1 MSKHSIRNG
10 ASGSSS
16 ASCSATQR
24 PGPRVVIRRALEL
37 VAAERLLR
45 VAGDRLEQLALRPPL
60 RHPDP
65 HLGSLAGEREELLV
79 ELALLGLDRHE
90 HLARHVVGRRV
101 AVELLEDAGDEVG
114 LVDVL
119 DLVDDEALA
128 PGDPAAPHVEHLHR
142 RFELV
147 LGEPDD
153 VEVLLLR
160 ADHLLALDDL
170 AHREQLVPQP
180 RRAFEVQRLGRL
192 VHLLLEPV
200 EDRRGLTV
208 EKGDQLVDQARV
220 LLVVDRADAR
230 RDALLDVRVEARP
243 AEPLVALELV
253 VRAGADRERPQ
264 QQVEGLADRVRVGE
278 RPEVADALALLA
290 PHHHRP
296 RPLLAHGHREERIRL
311 VVLQPDVEPRL
322 VRLDELVL
330 EEERLDLV
338 AHLDPLDRLGRRH
351 HLAGAR
357 QQRRRGAEVV
367 GQPAAQALRLADVD
381 DPAVLVLELV
391 RARGVGDRSGGRTG
405 EPSPPLLRS
414 PGKSFTH
421 RSGAVCCIG
430 GRSWLFRPHIGSE
443 ADNPAVWRPG
453 CPRRPV
459 SEPFP
464 RGGTHMLRL
473 QAPLPDRYTLAGPEQ
488 LRARIAA
495 AKAELGSKLLILGHH
510 YQRDEVIEW
519 ADMRGDSFKLA
530 RFAADN
536 TEATDIVFC
545 GVHFMAESADVLT
558 GDHQRVVLP
567 DLNAGCS
574 MADMANLDQVEEAWD
589 ELAQVA
595 DVDRIVPVTYM
606 NSSAAL
612 KAFVGEH
619 GGAVC
624 TSSNARAIL
633 EWALDRGDK
642 VLFFPD
648 QHLGRN
654 TALAM
659 GHDRSDDERVEPA
672 RGPRWARGPRGQGG
686 HLPALAGLVLRA
698 PALPPGARGRVPR
711 RASRRAQVLVHP
723 ECSNDVVQVAD
734 RVGSTER
741 ILEWVDAAPA
751 GAALGVATE
760 IHMVQRMAR
769 ENPDKTVVS
778 LDPLVCPCSTMF
790 RIDAPHLAWVLDAL
804 VSGEVVNQITVD
816 PHTAEWARLALQR
829 MLDIT

>member
-1 MSKHSIRNG
+1 
-10 ASGSSS
+10 
-16 ASCSATQR
+16 
-24 PGPRVVIRRALEL
+24 
-37 VAAERLLR
+37 
-45 VAGDRLEQLALRPPL
+45 
-60 RHPDP
+60 
-65 HLGSLAGEREELLV
+65 
-79 ELALLGLDRHE
+79 
-90 HLARHVVGRRV
+90 
-101 AVELLEDAGDEVG
+101 
-114 LVDVL
+114 
-119 DLVDDEALA
+119 
-128 PGDPAAPHVEHLHR
+128 
-142 RFELV
+142 
-147 LGEPDD
+147 
-153 VEVLLLR
+153 
-160 ADHLLALDDL
+160 
-170 AHREQLVPQP
+170 
-180 RRAFEVQRLGRL
+180 
-192 VHLLLEPV
+192 
-200 EDRRGLTV
+200 
-208 EKGDQLVDQARV
+208 
-220 LLVVDRADAR
+220 
-230 RDALLDVRVEARP
+230 
-243 AEPLVALELV
+243 
-253 VRAGADRERPQ
+253 
-264 QQVEGLADRVRVGE
+264 
-278 RPEVADALALLA
+278 
-290 PHHHRP
+290 
-296 RPLLAHGHREERIRL
+296 
-311 VVLQPDVEPRL
+311 
-322 VRLDELVL
+322 
-330 EEERLDLV
+330 
-338 AHLDPLDRLGRRH
+338 
-351 HLAGAR
+351 
-357 QQRRRGAEVV
+357 
-367 GQPAAQALRLADVD
+367 
-381 DPAVLVLELV
+381 
-391 RARGVGDRSGGRTG
+391 
-405 EPSPPLLRS
+405 
-414 PGKSFTH
+414 
-421 RSGAVCCIG
+421 
-430 GRSWLFRPHIGSE
+430 
-443 ADNPAVWRPG
+443 
-453 CPRRPV
+453 
-459 SEPFP
+459 
-464 RGGTHMLRL
+464 MLRL

-530 RFAADN
+530 RFAADD

-595 DVDRIVPVTYM
+595 DVDRVVPVTYM

-612 KAFVGEH
+612 KAFVGRH

-659 GHDRSDDERVEPA
+659 GHALSTMSVWNPHADLGGLNERVIKEA
-672 RGPRWARGPRGQGG
+672 TFLLWRGWCSVHQRFRPEHAAAFRAEHPD
-686 HLPALAGLVLRA
+686 GL
-698 PALPPGARGRVPR
+698 
-711 RASRRAQVLVHP
+711 VLVHP

-804 VSGEVVNQITVD
+804 VSGEVVNRITVD